1 MHSQDIFFS
10 QLNGTPPE
18 DAPEQIKELLNGVQD
33 IFITYQSAIKEI
45 GTKIEILNDEFQ
57 AKQKRNPIEHIKSRV
72 KSAKSIVKKL
82 QRKGLPVT
90 LDSARENL
98 TDIAGIRIICSFI
111 DDIYTIADLLSGQD
125 DIVLVEKIDYIK
137 NPKPSG
143 YRSLHLILQVPVFFS
158 DHTELVK
165 VEVQIRTIAMDFW
178 ASLEHKLHYKGS
190 ENVPDSVSQELREC
204 ADIIADTDR
213 KMQNIH
219 NRLEEIN

>member
-1 MHSQDIFFS
+1 MHSQDNFFS
-10 QLNGTPPE
+10 QLSGNPPE
-18 DAPEQIKELLNGVQD
+18 NIPEEIKEQLKGFQD
-33 IFITYQSAIKEI
+33 IYITYQSAIKEI

-72 KSAKSIVKKL
+72 KSTKSIVKKL

-111 DDIYTIADLLSGQD
+111 DDIYIIADLLSGQD
-125 DIVLVEKIDYIK
+125 DIVLVEKIDYIQK
-137 NPKPSG
+137 PKPSG

-158 DHTELVK
+158 DHTEHVK

-190 ENVPDSVSQELREC
+190 ENVPDSISEELREC
-204 ADIIADTDR
+204 ADIIAETDR

>member
-1 MHSQDIFFS
+1 MHSQDNFFS
-10 QLNGTPPE
+10 QLNGNPPE
-18 DAPEQIKELLNGVQD
+18 NISDQVKDLLNGVQD

-90 LDSARENL
+90 LNSARENL

-111 DDIYTIADLLSGQD
+111 DDIYIIADLLSGQD

-137 NPKPSG
+137 KPKPSG

-158 DHTELVK
+158 DHTEHVK

-190 ENVPDSVSQELREC
+190 ENVPDSISEELREC
-204 ADIIADTDR
+204 ADIIAKTDR

>member
-10 QLNGTPPE
+10 QLKGTPPE
-18 DAPEQIKELLNGVQD
+18 DAPDQIKELLNGVQD

>member
-1 MHSQDIFFS
+1 MLSQDIFFS
-10 QLNGTPPE
+10 QLSDNPPE
-18 DAPEQIKELLNGVQD
+18 NIPEQVRELLKGFQD
-33 IFITYQSAIKEI
+33 IYITYQSAIKEI

-72 KSAKSIVKKL
+72 KSAKSIVNKL
-82 QRKGLPVT
+82 QRKGLPIT
-90 LDSARENL
+90 LDSAREHL

-111 DDIYTIADLLSGQD
+111 DDIYIIADLLSSQD
-125 DIVLVEKIDYIK
+125 DIVLVEKIDYIQ

-158 DHTELVK
+158 DHTEHVK

-190 ENVPDSVSQELREC
+190 ENVPDSVTKELREC
-204 ADIIADTDR
+204 ADIIAKTDR

>member
-1 MHSQDIFFS
+1 MELQKTFFTS
-10 QLNGTPPE
+10 LTPGQTDFLSDPLKEQLKGF
-18 DAPEQIKELLNGVQD
+18 QD
-33 IFITYQSAIKEI
+33 IFISYQSAIKEV

-57 AKQKRNPIEHIKSRV
+57 AKQKRNPIEHIKARV
-72 KSAKSIVKKL
+72 KSPGSIIKKL
-82 QRKGLPVT
+82 QRKGLEVSLP
-90 LDSARENL
+90 SAKENL

-111 DDIYTIADLLSGQD
+111 DDIYIIAKLLSEQD
-125 DIVLVEKIDYIK
+125 DIVLIEEIDYIK

-158 DHTELVK
+158 DHTEYVK

-190 ENVPDSVSQELREC
+190 EKVPDAITQELRDC
-204 ADIIADTDR
+204 ADVIAETDR

-219 NRLEEIN
+219 TMLENIE

>member
-10 QLNGTPPE
+10 QLKGTPPE
-18 DAPEQIKELLNGVQD
+18 DAPDQIKELLNGVQD

-190 ENVPDSVSQELREC
+190 ENVPDSISQELREC

>member
-1 MHSQDIFFS
+1 MQSQENFFS
-10 QLNGTPPE
+10 QLGGGPPE
-18 DAPEQIKELLNGVQD
+18 NAPEQIKELLNGVQD

-72 KSAKSIVKKL
+72 KSAKSIIKKL

-90 LDSARENL
+90 LESARANL

-125 DIVLVEKIDYIK
+125 DIVLVEKIDYIQ

-158 DHTELVK
+158 DHTEHVK

-204 ADIIADTDR
+204 ADVIAETDR

>member
-1 MHSQDIFFS
+1 MHSQDNFFS
-10 QLNGTPPE
+10 QLNGNPPE
-18 DAPEQIKELLNGVQD
+18 NISDQVKDLLNGVQD

-111 DDIYTIADLLSGQD
+111 DDIYIIADLLSGQD

-137 NPKPSG
+137 KPKPSG

-158 DHTELVK
+158 DHTEHVK

-190 ENVPDSVSQELREC
+190 ENVPDSISEELREC
-204 ADIIADTDR
+204 ADIIAKTDR